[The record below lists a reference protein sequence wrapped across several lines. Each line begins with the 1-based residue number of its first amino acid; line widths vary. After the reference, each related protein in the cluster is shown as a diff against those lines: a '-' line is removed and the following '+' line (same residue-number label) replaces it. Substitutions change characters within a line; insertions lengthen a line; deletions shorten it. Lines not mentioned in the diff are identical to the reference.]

1 MSDNYYVYDKYIDDP
16 TPYKALDG
24 SYHATMEEVE
34 AVNEKYWAKVMN
46 SIAFPNKDIL
56 LTSTQLEQIRL
67 NPSFASL
74 VSVLH
79 QIMQQQLKEN
89 DEKSMHK

>member
-1 MSDNYYVYDKYIDDP
+1 MSDSYIIYDKYIDDP

-46 SIAFPNKDIL
+46 SIAFPSKDIL

-79 QIMQQQLKEN
+79 QIMQQ
-89 DEKSMHK
+89 